1 MGTLLTQEHTFHT
14 ARVQEAQRVHYD
26 VADIDG
32 TDLLDFFRDYLIPN
46 RHEVF
51 PANGTSDTDRH
62 VIVTRVRKRGE
73 RALLVGLSGGHSG
86 MSGQVRDGHG
96 NAVFGYDPTHAS
108 TVDARMLIICPATGQ
123 QAWSFIRIESC
134 PTTRTGRMNHGR

>member
-14 ARVQEAQRVHYD
+14 ARVREARRVHYD

-32 TDLLDFFRDYLIPN
+32 TDLLDFFRDHLTPN
-46 RHEVF
+46 RREVF
-51 PANGTSDTDRH
+51 PANGTSDTYRH
-62 VIVTRVRKRGE
+62 VIVTGVHERGE
-73 RALLVGLSGGHSG
+73 RALLVDLSGGHSG
-86 MSGQVRDGHG
+86 RSGQVRDDQG
-96 NAVFGYDPTHAS
+96 NAVFDYDPTHAS
-108 TVDARMLIICPATGQ
+108 TVNARMLIICPAIGQ